1 MMFNIGSIASATRVT
16 LTQNPLARAYITAI
30 KLTGAP
36 IVVSFPHFLY
46 ADWRYVNN
54 VKGLSPNETNHEI
67 FVNLEPVSELFTFFS
82 VIKLTDDCR
91 LVERR

>member
-1 MMFNIGSIASATRVT
+1 MFNSIG
-16 LTQNPLARAYITAI
+16 NPLYTDTQSFSPSVYYSNQTYFI
-30 KLTGAP
+30 GAP

-54 VKGLSPNETNHEI
+54 VKGLSPNETNHQI

-82 VIKLTDDCR
+82 VIQLTDVCR
-91 LVERR
+91 LVERP